1 MEVQNQNTKGGCLKI
16 ALIAIGIIILIG
28 CLFPI
33 GWIGGIIWLLCFRK
47 RLNGDPQKQ
56 KLVTIAVSVLSVFS
70 FIFMIYF
77 FATGSQ
83 LKSIKIS
90 SDVSGQELEIDQD
103 YIINIECF
111 PTNAKLST
119 FTYNMDGSCATFNG
133 SNADEKK
140 AILHTTAE
148 GKVIISVSNG
158 DINSNSLEFTI
169 VDKGIEEP
177 SKKNED
183 NTKESSTKTSE
194 DKDTDKSS
202 DNEKSKAV
210 ADKPAEDE
218 KESNKTEDSNNNSK
232 EESDKFPKTIADDI
246 DVVFSESVPKDVTGK
261 WRLACVA
268 TEKEIQ
274 TYALEYYNSYFQSD
288 DEIHAIVN
296 DSLKTTN
303 KLAKISSDILDIAIY
318 EYVDK
323 EENDAKILFTGTL
336 LANYQVN
343 IPTGEVTQIPSEVEE
358 DNTTDGDASGT
369 SNTDS
374 SENPP
379 ETPAAPE
386 PVEPAPDMVWIDD
399 TGKKYHAKSS
409 CSNMSDPYQVPRSE
423 AEAMGRD
430 ACKKCY

>member
-1 MEVQNQNTKGGCLKI
+1 MEVQNQNSKGGCLKT
-16 ALIAIGIIILIG
+16 ALIVIGIIILIG

-70 FIFMIYF
+70 FIFMIYS
-77 FATGSQ
+77 FAAGSQ

-111 PTNAKLST
+111 PTNAESST
-119 FTYNMDGSCATFNG
+119 FTYNIDGSCATFNG

-177 SKKNED
+177 SKENED
-183 NTKESSTKTSE
+183 NTKESSTKISE

-202 DNEKSKAV
+202 DNEKSKVV

-218 KESNKTEDSNNNSK
+218 KDSDKTEESNNNSK
-232 EESDKFPKTIADDI
+232 EESDKYPKTIAEDI
-246 DVVFSESVPKDVTGK
+246 DVVFSESVSKDVTGK
-261 WRLACVA
+261 CRLARVA

-318 EYVDK
+318 EYIDK

-343 IPTGEVTQIPSEVEE
+343 ISTGEVTQIPSEAEE
-358 DNTTDGDASGT
+358 DNTTDGDVSGT
-369 SNTDS
+369 TNTDS

>member
-1 MEVQNQNTKGGCLKI
+1 MEVQNQNSKRGCLKTV
-16 ALIAIGIIILIG
+16 LIAIGIIILIG

-70 FIFMIYF
+70 FIFMIYSF
-77 FATGSQ
+77 VAGSQ

-111 PTNAKLST
+111 PTNAELST
-119 FTYNMDGSCATFNG
+119 FKYNIDGSCATFNG

-158 DINSNSLEFTI
+158 DITSNSLEFTI

-177 SKKNED
+177 SKENED

-202 DNEKSKAV
+202 DNEKSKVV
-210 ADKPAEDE
+210 ADKPSEDE
-218 KESNKTEDSNNNSK
+218 KESDKTEDSNNSK
-232 EESDKFPKTIADDI
+232 AESDKFSKTIAEDI
-246 DVVFSESVPKDVTGK
+246 DVVFSESVPNDVTGK

-288 DEIHAIVN
+288 DEIHAVVN
-296 DSLKTTN
+296 TSLRTTN
-303 KLAKISSDILDIAIY
+303 KLTKISSDILDIAIY

-343 IPTGEVTQIPSEVEE
+343 IPTGEVTQIPSEAEE
-358 DNTTDGDASGT
+358 DNTTDGDTSGT
-369 SNTDS
+369 TNTDS

-399 TGKKYHAKSS
+399 TGKKYHAKPS

>member
-1 MEVQNQNTKGGCLKI
+1 MEVQNQNSKRGCLKTV
-16 ALIAIGIIILIG
+16 LIAIGIIILIG

-70 FIFMIYF
+70 FIFMIYSF
-77 FATGSQ
+77 VAGSQ

-111 PTNAKLST
+111 PTNAELST
-119 FTYNMDGSCATFNG
+119 FKYNIDGSCATFNG

-158 DINSNSLEFTI
+158 DITSNSLEFTI
-169 VDKGIEEP
+169 VDKGIEES
-177 SKKNED
+177 SKENED

-194 DKDTDKSS
+194 DKDTNKSS
-202 DNEKSKAV
+202 DNEKSKVV
-210 ADKPAEDE
+210 ADKPSEDE
-218 KESNKTEDSNNNSK
+218 KESDKTEDSNNSK
-232 EESDKFPKTIADDI
+232 AESDKFSKTIAEDI
-246 DVVFSESVPKDVTGK
+246 DVVFSESVPNDVTGK
-261 WRLACVA
+261 WRLARVA

-288 DEIHAIVN
+288 DEIHAVVN
-296 DSLKTTN
+296 TSLRTTN
-303 KLAKISSDILDIAIY
+303 KLTKISSDILDIAIY

-343 IPTGEVTQIPSEVEE
+343 IPTGEVTQIPSEAEE

-369 SNTDS
+369 TNTDS

-399 TGKKYHAKSS
+399 TGKKYHAKPS